1 MTAQW
6 YSWPI
11 SVPISVPTLGS
22 VVHVATPTSRRKGV
36 VIASKPGAVLVLR
49 YSKAVPRDRKK

>member
-1 MTAQW
+1 MIAAW

-11 SVPISVPTLGS
+11 DVPTIGS

-36 VIASKPGAVLVLR
+36 VIASKPRAVLVLR

>member
-1 MTAQW
+1 MIAEW
-6 YSWPI
+6 HSW
-11 SVPISVPTLGS
+11 PISVPTLGS

-49 YSKAVPRDRKK
+49 KTAR

>member
-11 SVPISVPTLGS
+11 NVPTLGS

-36 VIASKPGAVLVLR
+36 VIASKLGAVLVLR
-49 YSKAVPRDRKK
+49 YSKTVPRDRKK

>member
-6 YSWPI
+6 HSWPI
-11 SVPISVPTLGS
+11 NVPTLGS
-22 VVHVATPTSRRKGV
+22 VVHVATPTSRRKAV
-36 VIASKPGAVLVLR
+36 VIASKPEAVLVLR